1 VFSIGSSLLKK
12 SKSILGGLKIAAEQS
27 VSMVRS
33 ESANAISTK
42 EHQIEIDS
50 LDSQHDTEQQHK
62 QHIMDSNV
70 QKIATSQQSLAGQ
83 SSINGTTYRTPQN
96 VAISSEESV
105 TSCVSLALARSQ
117 RQMAFGASGITA
129 QHHEKT
135 ANSEQVSS
143 AETLIKSNELSSSNL
158 ECNENKSSSL
168 TQQATV
174 EIVPH
179 SVQPPTILTLEN
191 NDGERRLATDEITES
206 SSNEQSL
213 SNVLNKRNSFL
224 E

>member
-1 VFSIGSSLLKK
+1 MFSIGSSLLKK

-33 ESANAISTK
+33 ESVNAIATK

-50 LDSQHDTEQQHK
+50 LDSQHDTEQQQK
-62 QHIMDSNV
+62 QHIMDSIV
-70 QKIATSQQSLAGQ
+70 ATSQQSLAGQ

-96 VAISSEESV
+96 VAISSEESI

-117 RQMAFGASGITA
+117 RQMAFAASGITA

-158 ECNENKSSSL
+158 ECNENISSSL

-174 EIVPH
+174 EIV
-179 SVQPPTILTLEN
+179 SSSDQPPTILPLEN
-191 NDGERRLATDEITES
+191 NDGERGLATNEISES

-213 SNVLNKRNSFL
+213 SNVQNKRNSFL